1 MVTRMP
7 ADPAALDQVFAAR
20 GGFAVV
26 YKRLVA
32 FAQMT
37 LVNYGGD
44 SASRV
49 ALRQLQAEEVVD
61 AAFERY
67 FDEGAEDGD
76 VYFALRRHIK
86 NQVRS
91 AAKSVEQKR
100 TVRVDGSE
108 KLTTVY
114 NNKSDPTDFGAVERV
129 EILDDFDF
137 CKKLIFR
144 ILEETK
150 DDQEVAALCEA
161 IVAGFREYTD
171 ICEFA
176 KLERPA
182 FDAAMKRLKR
192 KFSHTLTAAEGDLR
206 K

>member
-1 MVTRMP
+1 MP
-7 ADPAALDQVFAAR
+7 ADPAALDQVFADR
-20 GGFAVV
+20 GGFAVA
-26 YKRLVA
+26 YKRLLA
-32 FAQMT
+32 FAQVT

-44 SASRV
+44 SPARV
-49 ALRQLQAEEVVD
+49 ALRQLQAEDVVD

-76 VYFALRRHIK
+76 AYYTLRRHIK

-91 AAKSVEQKR
+91 AAKSAKQKR

-108 KLTTVY
+108 ELTSVY
-114 NNKSDPTDFGAVERV
+114 NNKADPTDFGAIERV

-144 ILEETK
+144 ILSETK
-150 DDQEVAALCEA
+150 DDREVASLCEA
-161 IVAGFREYTD
+161 IIAGFRGHAD
-171 ICEFA
+171 ICDFA
-176 KLERPA
+176 KLESAA

-192 KFSHTLTAAEGDLR
+192 KFSHTLATAEGDLR